1 MTKKVNLERHGE
13 EGWFFATVEGAEGLL
28 SFGPT
33 KEETLR
39 RLEIATR
46 LWLRAT
52 ADSVQ
57 IRDHGWRSADAG
69 LVLRAV

>member
-1 MTKKVNLERHGE
+1 MTKKIRLERHGQD
-13 EGWFFATVEGAEGLL
+13 GWFFATVEGADGLL

-33 KEETLR
+33 KEETLE
-39 RLEIATR
+39 RLAVATK

-57 IRDHGWRSADAG
+57 IRDHGWRPADG
-69 LVLRAV
+69 DLVIQAA